1 MLGTRIGSKM
11 RARTLLLAAAVLA
24 TPVAVL
30 VPGQPAGAVSQT
42 KIGAHSGSWA
52 AFDAAVGPVQIY
64 RDFDQGFSY
73 ARWQDTAAYRAH
85 PNAPANDYSFH
96 VLPQRLTDP
105 ADPINA
111 KIRSFLATTPKNLII
126 TNFHEPDYDIK
137 YFHNFTPAQFRAG
150 ILALARMVRQQNAV
164 DGGTRR
170 TSVILMDV
178 SFNGYWPWPASDWW
192 PTDARDGGHVDLI
205 AGDIYALPH
214 ATNTACCPAG
224 YTDGLKWQKPSYM
237 LSFLRTFAVNNATPW
252 AVAELGYLE
261 DIHDPLRKSQAL
273 SDAVAYA
280 KANGAT
286 HISYFDARGPRAD
299 WRLRYSTPV
308 GTISSSS
315 NAYQRWRSL
324 VAANA

>member
-1 MLGTRIGSKM
+1 MFIHRGGRH
-11 RARTLLLAAAVLA
+11 RARILALTMTLLAAAAVL
-24 TPVAVL
+24 L
-30 VPGQPAGAVSQT
+30 VPGQPAGAAPVT
-42 KIGAHSGSWA
+42 KIGAHGQNWA

-105 ADPINA
+105 ADTINA
-111 KIRSFLATTPKNLII
+111 NIKSFLATTPKNIVI

-137 YFHNFTPAQFRAG
+137 YFNRFTPAQFRGG
-150 ILALARMVRQQNAV
+150 ILALARMVRAQNAL

-214 ATNTACCPAG
+214 ATNTACCPPG
-224 YTDGLKWQKPSYM
+224 YTDGVNWQQPSYM
-237 LSFLRTFAVNNATPW
+237 LSFLRQFAVNNATPW
-252 AVAELGYLE
+252 AISELGYLE
-261 DIHDPLRKSQAL
+261 DVHDPLRKAKAL

-280 KANGAT
+280 KANGAQ
-286 HISYFDARGPRAD
+286 HISYFDSAGPRAD

-308 GTISSSS
+308 GTTSSTS
-315 NAYQRWRSL
+315 NATLRWKSL
-324 VAANA
+324 VAANT